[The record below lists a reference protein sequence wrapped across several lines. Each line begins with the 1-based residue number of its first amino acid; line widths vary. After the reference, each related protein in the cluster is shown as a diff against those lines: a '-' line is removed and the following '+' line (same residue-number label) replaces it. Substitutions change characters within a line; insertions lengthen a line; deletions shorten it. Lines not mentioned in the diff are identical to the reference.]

1 MSCECAQCRQHYRTL
16 GIAFGIPEESAIEEA
31 YRESVKQWHPD
42 LYENYASL
50 RADAEEHFKQI
61 QIAFRELK
69 GHNAIGAESPAE
81 SVVVRSSSVVSS
93 SWDAAPSKS
102 FDAGQPVP
110 LDPAPLK
117 TYDSA
122 PAISFDN
129 APGGLVASQFSE
141 EVKELISRHIART
154 DTPLAIVD
162 LNGPRSATFS
172 HFFLLTNRG
181 ILVRDSRNTVSL
193 LWYKDLGELAYS
205 DRGGA
210 GKSGFWQQIS
220 GGQSK
225 RSLQIY
231 RSDGNHFFSIPDAV
245 DDNIKQA
252 LYNFLSRQ
260 KLQG

>member
-1 MSCECAQCRQHYRTL
+1 MSCECGQCRQHYRTL
-16 GIAFGIPEESAIEEA
+16 GIAFGIPEEPAIEEA
-31 YRESVKQWHPD
+31 YREAVKQWHPD

-69 GHNAIGAESPAE
+69 QHNAIGAESPAE
-81 SVVVRSSSVVSS
+81 SVVVRSPSVVSS
-93 SWDAAPSKS
+93 PWDATPAISYDAAPAKS
-102 FDAGQPVP
+102 
-110 LDPAPLK
+110 
-117 TYDSA
+117 YDNA

-129 APGGLVASQFSE
+129 APGALIASQFTAE
-141 EVKELISRHIART
+141 AKETIARHMAKA

-162 LNGPRSATFS
+162 LNGPRSGGAYS

-181 ILVRDSRNTVSL
+181 ILVRDARNVMSL
-193 LWYKDLGELAYS
+193 LWYKDLGELVYT
-205 DRGGA
+205 DKGRT
-210 GKSGFWQQIS
+210 GKAGFWQQIS

-245 DDNIKQA
+245 DDNIKEV